1 MILMP
6 SSLVWSR
13 NSFEIVRY
21 CLKNAPEG
29 CSIVGVDV
37 DVDVDVQ
44 ALPRKDGDVDSLTYD
59 GGRNLFVGETM
70 SPFLLANHYNF
81 MERCR

>member
-1 MILMP
+1 MILMR

-13 NSFEIVRY
+13 NSFEIVRH

-37 DVDVDVQ
+37 DMQ

-59 GGRNLFVGETM
+59 GGRNLFV
-70 SPFLLANHYNF
+70 
-81 MERCR
+81 